1 MVRVVAGPL
10 PNHREV
16 HLFCEGKEKIE
27 AWHDVCEAAGD
38 LFKEAFEAY
47 PTVYV
52 HRDVPFGT
60 MRMRLHAQ
68 TPVKQALVT
77 LDVPEGAI
85 VKVYASHLEW

>member
-10 PNHREV
+10 PHQREV
-16 HLFCEGKEKIE
+16 HLFCEGKEKVE
-27 AWHDVCEAAGD
+27 AFLDVCEAAGD
-38 LFKEAFEAY
+38 LFPEAFEAY

-52 HRDVPFGT
+52 QRDVPFGT
-60 MRMRLHAQ
+60 MRQRLHAQ

-77 LDVPEGAI
+77 LDVPEGTI